1 MYIYLRALICSVE
14 VFNVKPAWASY
25 FKRCNYEQLYHY
37 YCYYYYSFT
46 SVCNVTLRVCAVDV
60 DLLAVANATSHRF
73 WYQLYISVADVIQFE
88 IDYSKGTLICVFHT
102 GLEH

>member
-1 MYIYLRALICSVE
+1 M
-14 VFNVKPAWASY
+14 
-25 FKRCNYEQLYHY
+25 
-37 YCYYYYSFT
+37 
-46 SVCNVTLRVCAVDV
+46 LRVCGVDV

-88 IDYSKGTLICVFHT
+88 IDYSKETLICVFHT